1 MDRTVRRLGSGIPE
15 PFRDF
20 LFGNNSCCF
29 RDGTTLVFR
38 YTFRPLLRFLLSEPE
53 ELAPKLFGLANGLRL
68 ARGTLRF
75 FGAFLDEHV
84 VPVPTRTDLR
94 SEEHT
99 S

>member
-38 YTFRPLLRFLLSEPE
+38 YTFRPLLRFLLSDQRAGHSPGSKHTRV
-53 ELAPKLFGLANGLRL
+53 PKANRFQPPC
-68 ARGTLRF
+68 ARRVY
-75 FGAFLDEHV
+75 D
-84 VPVPTRTDLR
+84 
-94 SEEHT
+94 S
-99 S
+99 